1 MSAQEV
7 LVTALDQ
14 RYQKFLAERKRC
26 KNEFSEEAI
35 HDLRIAMRRL
45 LALLE
50 LLRVI
55 APHPRLQKLKGALKD
70 QLNSLDELRDTQ
82 VMLAEIS
89 EMLETLL
96 EFVPLQKFL
105 LKREKRLLKAVESD
119 VRAFKVSTIAQR
131 IENTRADLVESTGGP
146 DLIEPVL
153 AAVDDAWL
161 TIAQRIR
168 RVDSAQPA
176 TIHRVRIAFKKFRY
190 MLEIIQPLLPDFPD
204 VNFKNMHA
212 YQAAMGEIQDVEVL
226 LRTLA
231 DFAAREKAYDPL
243 PLLRFYEQRHAEL
256 IKIYIENMNEFINF
270 WREAPDKPFA
280 WEIQKEEKP

>member
-1 MSAQEV
+1 MPAQE
-7 LVTALDQ
+7 LLITALDQ

-26 KNEFSEEAI
+26 MIEFSEEAV
-35 HDLRIAMRRL
+35 HDLRIAARRL
-45 LALLE
+45 LALIE

-55 APHPRLQKLKGALKD
+55 APHPRLQKLKRAFKD
-70 QLNSLDELRDTQ
+70 QLDSLDDLRDTQ

-96 EFVPLQKFL
+96 EFEPLQKFL

-119 VRAFKVSTIAQR
+119 VRAFKISSIAQR
-131 IENTRADLVESTGGP
+131 IENTRADLVEFAAGR
-146 DLIEPVL
+146 DLTEPVL
-153 AAVDDAWL
+153 TAVDDAWL
-161 TIAQRIR
+161 TIAQRVQ
-168 RVDSAQPA
+168 RVDPAQPA

-190 MLEIIQPLLPDFPD
+190 MLEITQPLLLGLPD

-231 DFAAREKAYDPL
+231 DFAARQKTYDPL
-243 PLLRFYEQRHAEL
+243 HLLRFYEQRHAEL
-256 IKIYIENMNEFINF
+256 IKIYIENMNEFVSF

-280 WEIQKEEKP
+280 WEIKEEEKP

>member
-1 MSAQEV
+1 MPAQE
-7 LVTALDQ
+7 LLITALDQ

-26 KNEFSEEAI
+26 MIEFSEEAV
-35 HDLRIAMRRL
+35 HDLRIAARRL
-45 LALLE
+45 LALIE

-55 APHPRLQKLKGALKD
+55 APHPRLQKLKRAFKD
-70 QLNSLDELRDTQ
+70 QLDSLDDLRDTQ

-96 EFVPLQKFL
+96 EFAPLQKFL

-119 VRAFKVSTIAQR
+119 VRALKVSAITHR
-131 IENTRADLVESTGGP
+131 IENTRADLMESAASQ

-153 AAVDDAWL
+153 ATVDDAWFM
-161 TIAQRIR
+161 IAQRVR
-168 RVDSAQPA
+168 RVDPAQPA

-190 MLEIIQPLLPDFPD
+190 LLEIIQPLLPDFPD
-204 VNFKNMHA
+204 ANFKNMHD

-231 DFAAREKAYDPL
+231 DFAVREKTFDPL
-243 PLLRFYEQRHAEL
+243 PLLRFYEQRHIEL
-256 IKIYIENMNEFINF
+256 INTYIENMNEFVSF

-280 WEIQKEEKP
+280 WEIIEEEKP